1 LTRDAKVFGG
11 DVLTATDIA
20 VRSGVGGIGDA
31 MKVECVSDEIVTQAK
46 KVTKKLLEVCWN
58 PFKGKS
64 RLNNRY
70 FLLERHRQDENQSR
84 RLHSLASRRR

>member
-1 LTRDAKVFGG
+1 
-11 DVLTATDIA
+11 LTATDIA

-31 MKVECVSDEIVTQAK
+31 TKVECVSDEIVAQAK

-58 PFKGKS
+58 PCKGKS
-64 RLNNRY
+64 RLNRY
-70 FLLERHRQDENQSR
+70 ILLERHRQDEDQSR